1 MVVDVGDRGAA
12 QARADV
18 VPAEPAAGRMVAG
31 VEPIA
36 AVVGHVDAADERDLA
51 VDNDGL
57 LVVAVERMLARIGLA
72 ADPGAA
78 GEGRDA
84 VADLLARG
92 MERRHR
98 RARPHE
104 HPHVGPLRDLGQE
117 PAEHTAALP
126 PDELE
131 VGRDVPAGH
140 VDVVA
145 RALERLGDQRERLGA
160 VDQHLERAPFA
171 RPRIARRPR
180 PVAGGGE
187 GMAPAEAA
195 KAPSMLGA
203 HRRLDTVTYG
213 RVDP

>member
-1 MVVDVGDRGAA
+1 MWPPAARGARRPVQLIAREFAPAQREVVVDVGDRGAA

-18 VPAEPAAGRMVAG
+18 VPAEPAARRMVTG

-36 AVVGHVDAADERDLA
+36 AVVGHVDTADERDLA

-72 ADPGAA
+72 ADPRAA

-98 RARPHE
+98 RARPYE

-117 PAEHTAALP
+117 PAEHAAALP
-126 PDELE
+126 ADELE

-145 RALERLGDQRERLGA
+145 RALERLGDQTGTPRRRRSA
-160 VDQHLERAPFA
+160 PRASTLRA
-171 RPRIARRPR
+171 AADRPPPTARR
-180 PVAGGGE
+180 
-187 GMAPAEAA
+187 
-195 KAPSMLGA
+195 
-203 HRRLDTVTYG
+203 RRG
-213 RVDP
+213 